1 MFLMHKL
8 KVGLAGFGTV
18 GAGVVKLLHS
28 KRREIARKTGVLI
41 DLVRIVDKD
50 ITSPRGVKIPGKLL
64 SRNLSSILE
73 DEDIEVVVELIGGI
87 REARALH
94 LEAFKRGKSVVT
106 ANKALLAAYGGE
118 LFARAQDAGVALSF
132 EASCSSGVPV
142 IAALRDGLIANRLTH
157 IWGILNST
165 SNYILSRM
173 AKEKVEYKE
182 ALKTAQEEGYAESRP
197 HLDVQGVDAAHKLS
211 ILARLGFGVDFNWG
225 EIFHEG
231 ITRVKPRDID
241 YAAKLGYVVK
251 PLAIG
256 KSTGN
261 SIELRVHPTL
271 VPLTHPL
278 STVDGINNAVWVR
291 GDAVGEVLFY
301 GQGAGQMPAASAVVS
316 DLIDVALGRAKIS
329 LKELNIYP
337 GKSKI
342 VPLKP
347 MGKIITRYYLRVTA
361 LDKPGVLAQVAGILG
376 KHKISISS
384 VIQQESGK
392 AGAVPVVIMTHQ
404 AREENMQ
411 KALKEI
417 DLLKVI
423 KGKSALLRVEG

>member
-1 MFLMHKL
+1 MREL
-8 KVGLAGFGTV
+8 KVGLVGFGTV
-18 GAGVVKLLHS
+18 GAGVVRLLRS
-28 KRREIARKTGVLI
+28 KRKEIARKSGILI
-41 DLVRIVDKD
+41 NLTRIVDKD
-50 ITSPRGVKIPGKLL
+50 ITTPRGVNVPKKIL
-64 SRNLSSILE
+64 SRSLSSILE
-73 DEDIEVVVELIGGI
+73 DEDIEVVIELIGGI
-87 REARALH
+87 KEAKALH
-94 LEAFKRGKSVVT
+94 LEAFKRRKSVVT
-106 ANKALLAAYGGE
+106 ANKALLATHGSE
-118 LFARAQDAGVALSF
+118 LFARAQGAGVALAF

-173 AKEKVEYKE
+173 AKEEVEYRQ
-182 ALKTAQEEGYAESRP
+182 ALKAAQEEGYAESRP
-197 HLDVQGVDAAHKLS
+197 HLDVAGVDAAHKLT

-225 EIFHEG
+225 EIFQEG

-241 YAAKLGYVVK
+241 YAAKLGYAVK

-256 KSTGN
+256 KFTGN
-261 SIELRVHPTL
+261 SVELRVHPTL
-271 VPLTHPL
+271 VPRTHPL
-278 STVDGINNAVWVR
+278 ATVDGINNAVWVR

-301 GQGAGQMPAASAVVS
+301 GRGAGQMPAASAVVS
-316 DLIDVALGRAKIS
+316 DLIDVALGRAQIS
-329 LKELNIYP
+329 LKELNIFP
-337 GKSKI
+337 GKSRT
-342 VPLKP
+342 VPLKS
-347 MGKIITRYYLRVTA
+347 MGEVITRFYLRVTA
-361 LDKPGVLAQVAGILG
+361 LDEPGVLAQVAGILG

-384 VIQQESGK
+384 VIQQETAR

-417 DLLKVI
+417 DCLKVI

>member
-1 MFLMHKL
+1 
-8 KVGLAGFGTV
+8 
-18 GAGVVKLLHS
+18 
-28 KRREIARKTGVLI
+28 
-41 DLVRIVDKD
+41 
-50 ITSPRGVKIPGKLL
+50 
-64 SRNLSSILE
+64 
-73 DEDIEVVVELIGGI
+73 
-87 REARALH
+87 
-94 LEAFKRGKSVVT
+94 
-106 ANKALLAAYGGE
+106 
-118 LFARAQDAGVALSF
+118 
-132 EASCSSGVPV
+132 
-142 IAALRDGLIANRLTH
+142 
-157 IWGILNST
+157 
-165 SNYILSRM
+165 
-173 AKEKVEYKE
+173 
-182 ALKTAQEEGYAESRP
+182 
-197 HLDVQGVDAAHKLS
+197 
-211 ILARLGFGVDFNWG
+211 
-225 EIFHEG
+225 
-231 ITRVKPRDID
+231 
-241 YAAKLGYVVK
+241 
-251 PLAIG
+251 
-256 KSTGN
+256 
-261 SIELRVHPTL
+261 
-271 VPLTHPL
+271 
-278 STVDGINNAVWVR
+278 VR

-361 LDKPGVLAQVAGILG
+361 LDEPGVLAQVAGILG

-392 AGAVPVVIMTHQ
+392 AGAAPVVIRTHQ